1 MNNLPLNR
9 ALELYEKAAE
19 TIMVEDRPKQA
30 AEYLVKVGRLQVKAK
45 LWDKASKTL
54 EETIRLMQ
62 ESG

>member
-1 MNNLPLNR
+1 
-9 ALELYEKAAE
+9 
-19 TIMVEDRPKQA
+19 MVEDRPKQA